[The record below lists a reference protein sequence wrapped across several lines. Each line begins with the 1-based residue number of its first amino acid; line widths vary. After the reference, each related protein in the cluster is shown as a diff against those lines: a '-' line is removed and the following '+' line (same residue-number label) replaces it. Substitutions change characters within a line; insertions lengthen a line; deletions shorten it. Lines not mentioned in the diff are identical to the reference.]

1 MRFFVFLGGLFFVF
15 FSATANAYVDEY
27 NNYNNANSTNN
38 TSSSNPSANSPQG
51 LQTALNVFQNVDCQH
66 MGCDTKKQDFFDQ
79 SGSADAPK
87 NFKIIPSASSANSDS
102 DSSSDSNADS
112 GAGADLVG
120 T

>member
-1 MRFFVFLGGLFFVF
+1 
-15 FSATANAYVDEY
+15 
-27 NNYNNANSTNN
+27 
-38 TSSSNPSANSPQG
+38 
-51 LQTALNVFQNVDCQH
+51 